1 MIIYQNAFRV
11 LCTLLARKVGREIN
25 DRQPYSLCVC
35 CTKRV
40 DTVAVS
46 RTWTMK
52 SNQWSVYSG
61 CCRVRGSVAWAIT
74 VRCDDLNDAMHLISH
89 TILNATC
96 YWWENVIRYL
106 VFMCLSCHLPVPAP
120 ASYVNVWIRCQ
131 RQTHLCTVNWLI
143 IYSSKIWLYIWIYVA
158 ISIIAFLF
166 FSYISSPFSFFYI
179 FFVLVLL
186 CACHLKCRLDN
197 NKVIVT
203 GLEASHPKKKK
214 KNLK

>member
-106 VFMCLSCHLPVPAP
+106 VFMCLLEDGNSCTGSGIICECMDSVPTAN
-120 ASYVNVWIRCQ
+120 A
-131 RQTHLCTVNWLI
+131 
-143 IYSSKIWLYIWIYVA
+143 
-158 ISIIAFLF
+158 
-166 FSYISSPFSFFYI
+166 
-179 FFVLVLL
+179 LV
-186 CACHLKCRLDN
+186 HR
-197 NKVIVT
+197 
-203 GLEASHPKKKK
+203 
-214 KNLK
+214 